1 MKPISSSIA
10 VERDVTLAM
19 FPSKPL
25 VAGAGAGLYSTP
37 SRPAVLSS
45 STMRVAVLGLGAI
58 GTLVAR
64 TLEGRAT
71 VLGIDRTKAPLNGHD
86 EPVDIAVVTTKS
98 QGTAW
103 AAETARRVLAKN
115 GTVLTI
121 QNGLGHSER
130 LAATLGDDRVAVG
143 VIYVGAALDGDT
155 LRTTG
160 PGRVELGRGRH
171 VDELAAA
178 LQAGGM
184 AASVVD
190 DPWPAVWRK
199 LVGNAAVNPVSALV
213 GITNGELLDHLAA
226 RIVDA
231 AAKEAARV
239 ACAEGVPISD
249 DEAIRLWRSLA
260 QLTAANR
267 SSMLQDVRSGRPTEV
282 DWINGEVLRRGR
294 RHSVPTPVNEALLQL
309 VEVLEN
315 YP

>member
-1 MKPISSSIA
+1 
-10 VERDVTLAM
+10 
-19 FPSKPL
+19 
-25 VAGAGAGLYSTP
+25 
-37 SRPAVLSS
+37 
-45 STMRVAVLGLGAI
+45 MRVAVLGLGAI

-64 TLEGRAT
+64 TLDGRASVT
-71 VLGIDRTKAPLNGHD
+71 GVDRTKAPLNGNV

-103 AAETARRVLAKN
+103 AAETAKRVLAKR

-121 QNGLGHSER
+121 QNGLGHRER
-130 LAATLGDDRVAVG
+130 LATVLGDDRVAVG
-143 VIYVGAALDGDT
+143 VIYVGAALDGED

-160 PGRVELGRGRH
+160 PGRVELGRAPH

-184 AASVVD
+184 AASVVE

-213 GITNGELLDHLAA
+213 GVTNGELLEHLAS

-231 AAKEAARV
+231 AAREAARV
-239 ACAEGVPISD
+239 ASKEGVPIAD
-249 DEAIRLWRSLA
+249 DEAIALWRGMA
-260 QLTAANR
+260 QVTAANR
-267 SSMLQDVRSGRPTEV
+267 SSMLQDVRNGRPTEI
-282 DWINGEVLRRGR
+282 DWINGEVVRRGR
-294 RHSVPTPVNEALLQL
+294 RHGVRTPVNEALLQL
-309 VEVLEN
+309 VEVLEA